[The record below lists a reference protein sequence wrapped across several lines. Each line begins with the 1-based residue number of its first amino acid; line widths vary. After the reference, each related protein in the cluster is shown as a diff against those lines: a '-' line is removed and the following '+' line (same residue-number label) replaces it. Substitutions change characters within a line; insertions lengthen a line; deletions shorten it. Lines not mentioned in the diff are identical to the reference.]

1 MWRKEAKKSGE
12 SHRSHTNV
20 ARDSQQQPPLANSND
35 AQTAYP
41 LLRNNQMDTTPIVS
55 QGASH
60 NERSTTANT
69 APAAPSRSGGD
80 RNWSARIRASIARLM
95 DIDGVSL
102 NPERFANLTLE
113 NQAAKEAQQAF
124 RERVDRLQVASEAA
138 HKEHWKRLRDVY
150 PASTTKKM
158 RFTIADHPSPSATT
172 MISSS
177 ATPASYQ
184 PRHAALDALVVA
196 AATEDLTKS
205 LTPAN
210 AKRARHRHNLLS
222 LRNGAG
228 AEQSPVRVHD
238 PQLAKAVNNLADKLA
253 RLLGQLQATSDE
265 ATAEPILAAAATIAL
280 EATEMRRNE
289 EVALARMVEI
299 EEHRQHIM
307 QGLLE
312 YEMRKEQ
319 REKDESSKECT
330 ATLSGSHGSQKD
342 SGAKVD
348 ERQD

>member
-12 SHRSHTNV
+12 SHRSHANV

-228 AEQSPVRVHD
+228 
-238 PQLAKAVNNLADKLA
+238 KL
-253 RLLGQLQATSDE
+253 LK
-265 ATAEPILAAAATIAL
+265 TALFAFT
-280 EATEMRRNE
+280 
-289 EVALARMVEI
+289 
-299 EEHRQHIM
+299 
-307 QGLLE
+307 
-312 YEMRKEQ
+312 
-319 REKDESSKECT
+319 
-330 ATLSGSHGSQKD
+330 
-342 SGAKVD
+342 
-348 ERQD
+348 